1 MQKLIDAYWQE
12 LFDVAGYAFA
22 TVENYVRCL
31 EKYFDYARNT
41 LAIDPLD
48 AGPRHLLQ
56 WMTHLK
62 EQQLSRSTLTHHK
75 SALTHF
81 FALLV
86 RLGKREHNP
95 ANTLFTIRKKKS
107 DLNQPINKDMALQLL
122 RSVDRTT
129 WLGERNFTIISI
141 LWALGLRIGELVA
154 LKVGDFELEHA
165 PLDIRPTGHDADP
178 STSLRTANSIGL
190 LRIRGKGQKQRAL
203 FVVDKLHQNLV
214 AYLAHPESPKRKSQP
229 MFPIHTDK
237 NKPVSASRLQRKL
250 KEIVRDAGITKR
262 ITPHVLR
269 HSFATH
275 MYQKGVPTSAIEAM
289 LGHDS
294 TDETSIYI
302 HVPESNKQQA
312 LEKIKIA
319 GR

>member
-31 EKYFDYARNT
+31 RKYFDYARST
-41 LAIDPLD
+41 LAIDPLN

-62 EQQLSRSTLTHHK
+62 EQKLSRSTLTHHK

-86 RLGKREHNP
+86 RLGKRAHNP
-95 ANTLFTIRKKKS
+95 ADALFTIRKKKS
-107 DLNQPINKDMALQLL
+107 ELNQPISEKVALGLL
-122 RSVDRTT
+122 RSADRAT

-154 LKVGDFELEHA
+154 LKVGDFEPE
-165 PLDIRPTGHDADP
+165 HDAD
-178 STSLRTANSIGL
+178 NSIGL
-190 LRIRGKGQKQRAL
+190 LRVRGKGQKQRAL
-203 FVVDKLHQNLV
+203 FVVDKLYQNLV
-214 AYLAHPESPKRKSQP
+214 AYLAHPESPKRKLQP
-229 MFPIHTDK
+229 MFPIHNNQ
-237 NKPVSASRLQRKL
+237 NKAVSANRLQRKL
-250 KEIVRDAGITKR
+250 QEITRDAGITER